1 MESFIQKNK
10 ENNQNF
16 ENLTLICDDVMNLS
30 FPEDRYLVIKHFVLL
45 CSKNLIY
52 YII

>member
-10 ENNQNF
+10 ENNQDF

-30 FPEDRYLVIKHFVLL
+30 FPEERYLITKH
-45 CSKNLIY
+45 
-52 YII
+52 IIL